1 MPTYR
6 FTQLPTAQYRA
17 ANQARFAC
25 VRLHRCTSDPDNPE
39 RLSLSGKLSEVCLAL
54 EQLDA
59 RQHRV
64 RRA

>member
-1 MPTYR
+1 MSHFALTR
-6 FTQLPTAQYRA
+6 ILPHQAQA

-25 VRLHRCTSDPDNPE
+25 VRLHRHETDGNA

-54 EQLDA
+54 EQLAA
-59 RQHRV
+59 REAQAL